1 MIYYIPCFS
10 CRSSGFIM
18 EGFPQSGEELRYL
31 CSKGLFP
38 DATVTLQ
45 LEGDD
50 VINRLLP
57 KKMDIWRKKRDKRVD
72 KRTAARAKVLQEW
85 VSSVENMECRGDV
98 CS

>member
-1 MIYYIPCFS
+1 
-10 CRSSGFIM
+10 M

-38 DATVTLQ
+38 DATVILQ

-72 KRTAARAKVLQEW
+72 KRTTARAKVLQEW
-85 VSSVENMECRGDV
+85 VSSINIYGM
-98 CS
+98 S